1 MKYSALALALLLACQ
16 PVAAKTTINHEHKC
30 DITSDWSVRTHRRA
44 FVFARKDHSPGEIGI
59 GGGRLFVDG
68 KEATLV
74 AADQA
79 RVARLEQEMNALV
92 PQLREIVVQA
102 VDIAFDALV
111 EVARG
116 LGSDPGDT
124 VADLQR
130 AQKKLHAHMD
140 AQPLSALDGD
150 AIGEA
155 IAPVMSEFVPEII
168 GGAVKGAL
176 KAAFGG
182 AGSAAEFEQRMQK
195 MERQLDT
202 KVEARAKDLEP
213 LADAMCQRL
222 QTIDRID
229 DELEYRLPDGARLDL
244 LRVRRDDESM
254 RP

>member
-1 MKYSALALALLLACQ
+1 MKYSALAIALLLACQ
-16 PVAAKTTINHEHKC
+16 PAAAKLVVNGEHKC
-30 DITSDWSVRTHRRA
+30 DIVSDWSVRTHRRA
-44 FVFARKDHSPGEIGI
+44 FVFAREDHAPGEVGI

-68 KEATLV
+68 KEAKLS

-92 PQLREIVVQA
+92 PQIREIVVEA

-116 LGSDPGDT
+116 LATDPRETIGN
-124 VADLQR
+124 LQQ
-130 AQKKLHAHMD
+130 AQKKLHAQFD
-140 AQPLSALDGD
+140 ARPLAALNGD
-150 AIGEA
+150 AIGDT
-155 IAPVMSEFVPEII
+155 IAPVMSEFVPEIV

-182 AGSAAEFEQRMQK
+182 EGSANDFEKRMQN
-195 MERQLDT
+195 MEHELDT

-222 QTIDRID
+222 QVIDKID

-244 LRVRRDDESM
+244 LRVRPPGEKN
-254 RP
+254 